1 MLVSFGALFLL
12 SFSLS
17 VFFVMLIKQIAKK
30 YNILVI
36 RDIPMTGGIGMA
48 LAFSITVL
56 VFLCGSSRSWL
67 APEFWGIV
75 LASVIVLVAG
85 VVDDVRELSV
95 AQKFFIQTIAAFIL
109 IASGVKTN
117 IIFVGAELNAL
128 FSFLWII
135 GITNAV
141 NLLDVMD
148 GLAAT
153 VCLPIL
159 ICFFAISFLNNDVT
173 TLVLSMTL
181 AGTILGFLIF
191 NIPPAKV
198 YMGNSG
204 SHFLGL
210 LLAAIALTARY
221 APSGREMALF
231 SPFLILGFPIF
242 DTAFLVMMRIKKG
255 KSAFNKSNDHLAL
268 RYLKQGHSK
277 AKTLILMLVLSV
289 FFVVCGFS
297 LSRVPNLAAFVV
309 LVVAVVFSFLLTKK
323 MSHVDI

>member
-1 MLVSFGALFLL
+1 MPASFGTLFLL
-12 SFSLS
+12 SFSLA
-17 VFFVMLIKQIAKK
+17 VFFVVGIKKIALKYHILI
-30 YNILVI
+30 V
-36 RDIPMTGGIGMA
+36 RGIPLTGGIGMA
-48 LAFSITVL
+48 LAFSVTVL
-56 VFLCGSSRSWL
+56 CYFCGSPKSLL
-67 APEFWGIV
+67 ASEFWGIV
-75 LASVIVLVAG
+75 LASVILLAAG

-95 AQKFFIQTIAAFIL
+95 VQKFLIQSVAAFLLIL
-109 IASGVKTN
+109 SGVKTN
-117 IIFVGAELNAL
+117 IVHIGTALNFL

-159 ICFFAISFLNNDVT
+159 LCFSVISYFNNDVT
-173 TLVLSMTL
+173 TLVLSLTL
-181 AGTILGFLIF
+181 AGAILGFLVY
-191 NIPPAKV
+191 NVPPAKV

-204 SHFLGL
+204 SHFFGL

-221 APSGREMALF
+221 APSGKEIALF
-231 SPFLILGFPIF
+231 APFLILGFPIF
-242 DTAFLVMMRIKKG
+242 DTIFLILMRIKKG

-277 AKTLILMLVLSV
+277 MKTLTLMLVLSV

-297 LSRVPNLAAFVV
+297 LNRVSNLAAVVV
-309 LVVAVVFSFLLTKK
+309 LSVAILFSLLLTKK
-323 MSHVDI
+323 MSSVDI